1 MIILLNDN
9 LKLKFNA
16 QWFQHF
22 CWFQIDRMICNNC
35 NWSGLELLL
44 GMCGFQMF
52 SNHLCLFWWVLL
64 FTNVN
69 KNKKVEVTIFR
80 VQDVGKIIMID
91 ELEGGDCM
99 FIIAIG
105 DVSYCCSKLLSA
117 TCYRR
122 VKMWSLNNIVLMKV
136 MLGKQI

>member
-1 MIILLNDN
+1 
-9 LKLKFNA
+9 
-16 QWFQHF
+16 
-22 CWFQIDRMICNNC
+22 
-35 NWSGLELLL
+35 
-44 GMCGFQMF
+44 
-52 SNHLCLFWWVLL
+52 
-64 FTNVN
+64 
-69 KNKKVEVTIFR
+69 
-80 VQDVGKIIMID
+80 
-91 ELEGGDCM
+91 M